1 VVTKQTN
8 NLNLSFLQAE
18 YAGEGDLHEIRY
30 NHMKVEIPF
39 SNYLR
44 ESTKDVPGQCVYTF
58 NVYPTIEFQDGFRSD
73 LPLRMTMVVSAAFC
87 FMILTFLAYDWFVQ
101 RRNQTVV
108 GAAARA
114 NAILST
120 LFPKNIRDRLFEER
134 ELVEETA
141 GQKKPLLN
149 RPGNKA
155 RLSKFLNNEA
165 NGLNSGEDADDDDF
179 MYKTKPIADLF
190 PETTILFADI
200 SGFTAWSST
209 REPSQ
214 VFVLLE
220 TIYKAFDDIA
230 KRRRVFKVETIGDC
244 YVAVAGL
251 PNPRKDHAVAM
262 VRFAREC
269 MHRMLQ
275 LTRKLEVVLGPDT
288 GDLTMRFGL
297 HSGPV
302 TAGVLR
308 GERSRFQL
316 FGDTMN
322 TASRMEST
330 GLRDKIQVSQDT
342 ADLLIA
348 AGKSKWLTPRE
359 EKVVAKGKGEMQTYW
374 VAVGSSN
381 NKSSE
386 DETSTDTDEEED
398 GNQLIDQMGNQNFN
412 PRTSAKTSRL
422 VRWNVDVLA
431 RLLKQVHARRDDTN
445 VAPLEAESDVT
456 SYLSQETV
464 LDEVKE
470 IIHLPTFSGQ
480 TANDQDN
487 VELDLVVIDQ
497 LENYVSTVAS
507 MYRDNPFHNFEHA
520 SHVVMSV
527 VKLLSRIIAPDIEE
541 ETGKDLASTL
551 HDHTYGITSDP
562 LTQFAGVFS
571 ALIHDADHTGVPN
584 SQLIKE
590 NSTLAKIYKDKSVAE
605 QNSVDLCWD
614 LLMDSD
620 FDDLRAAIYSTV
632 DEKKHFRQLVVNSV
646 MATDIMD
653 KELKVLRNNRW
664 EKAFTEG
671 VRGQEESK
679 EDIVDRKATIVIEHL
694 IQASDISHTMQHW
707 HIYRKWNARLFEEL
721 YRAYVDGRSDKDPSE
736 FWYKGEIG
744 FFDFYIIPLAKKLKD
759 CGVFGVSSDE
769 YLNYAKKNRQ
779 EWEERGLEVVAGL
792 IEDTK
797 AKLAAENVEVE
808 AAPTVEF
815 KL

>member
-1 VVTKQTN
+1 
-8 NLNLSFLQAE
+8 
-18 YAGEGDLHEIRY
+18 
-30 NHMKVEIPF
+30 MKVEFPF
-39 SNYLR
+39 SEYLR
-44 ESTKDVPGQCVYTF
+44 NSTKDAPGHCVYTF
-58 NVYPTIEFQDGFRSD
+58 TVYPTKEFEDGYHTN
-73 LPLRMTMVVSAAFC
+73 LPLQMTLCVAAAFC
-87 FMILTFLAYDWFVQ
+87 FMILTFLGYDWFVQ
-101 RRNQTVV
+101 RRNQKVV

-114 NAILST
+114 NAILSS
-120 LFPKNIRDRLFEER
+120 LFPKNVRDRLFAEKEMEEDKK
-134 ELVEETA
+134 LA
-141 GQKKPLLN
+141 GQKKPLLDL
-149 RPGNKA
+149 PGNKA
-155 RLSKFLNNEA
+155 RLTSFLNNEGGDT
-165 NGLNSGEDADDDDF
+165 NTEEDADDDDF

-214 VFVLLE
+214 VFILLE
-220 TIYKAFDDIA
+220 TIYKSFDEIA
-230 KRRRVFKVETIGDC
+230 KRRGVFKVETVGDC
-244 YVAVAGL
+244 YVAVTGL
-251 PNPRKDHAVAM
+251 PSPRKDHAVAM
-262 VRFAREC
+262 ARFARDC
-269 MHRMLQ
+269 MHRMHL
-275 LTRKLEVVLGPDT
+275 LTTKLEVVLGPDT
-288 GDLTMRFGL
+288 ADLSMRFGL

-348 AGKSKWLTPRE
+348 GGKSKWLVIRD

-374 VAVGSSN
+374 VLVGTSK
-381 NKSSE
+381 NKSSA
-386 DETSTDTDEEED
+386 DSTSGGDDTVGETGQQGE
-398 GNQLIDQMGNQNFN
+398 QNYY
-412 PRTSAKTSRL
+412 PAVCAKTARL
-422 VRWNVDVLA
+422 TMWNVDVLA
-431 RLLKQVHARRDDTN
+431 TLLKQVHAGRGGKN
-445 VAPLEAESDVT
+445 VSPLEVDSESDT
-456 SYLSQETV
+456 YSGQQTV
-464 LDEVKE
+464 LEEVKE

-480 TANDQDN
+480 THTANDAN
-487 VELDLVVIDQ
+487 NIELDSMVLDQ
-497 LENYVSTVAS
+497 LEDYVSAVAS

-527 VKLLSRIIAPDIEE
+527 VKLLSRIVVPDIGEE
-541 ETGKDLASTL
+541 KGKDMASTL

-562 LTQFAGVFS
+562 LTQFACVFS

-584 SQLIKE
+584 SQLSKE
-590 NSTLAKIYKDKSVAE
+590 DSTLSKLYKDKSVAE

-614 LLMDSD
+614 LLMDSN
-620 FDDLRAAIYSTV
+620 FDELRAAIYSTV
-632 DEKKHFRQLVVNSV
+632 DEKLRFRQLVVNSV

-653 KELKVLRNNRW
+653 KDLKTLRNNRW
-664 EKAFTEG
+664 EKAFSVG
-671 VRGQEESK
+671 AARGLEESN
-679 EDIVDRKATIVIEHL
+679 EHAVDRKATIVIEHL

-721 YRAYVDGRSDKDPSE
+721 YRAFVEGRSDKDPSE

-769 YLNYAKKNRQ
+769 YLNYAQQNRQ
-779 EWEERGLEVVAGL
+779 EWEDRGLEVVARL

-797 AKLAAENVEVE
+797 AKLAAEVDE
-808 AAPTVEF
+808 AEAVRPMIEI
-815 KL
+815 KLS

>member
-1 VVTKQTN
+1 
-8 NLNLSFLQAE
+8 
-18 YAGEGDLHEIRY
+18 
-30 NHMKVEIPF
+30 MKVDHPF
-39 SNYLR
+39 SDDLR
-44 ESTKDVPGQCVYTF
+44 NSTKDAPGHCVYTF
-58 NVYPTIEFQDGFRSD
+58 AVYPTKEFEDEYHTN
-73 LPLRMTMVVSAAFC
+73 LPLLMTAVVATAFC

-101 RRNQTVV
+101 RRNQMVV

-120 LFPKNIRDRLFEER
+120 LFPKNIRDRLFAEKEKEEDKMASD
-134 ELVEETA
+134 ELH
-141 GQKKPLLN
+141 
-149 RPGNKA
+149 GNKA
-155 RLSKFLNNEA
+155 RLSNFITEA
-165 NGLNSGEDADDDDF
+165 RDFNTEEDADDDDF
-179 MYKTKPIADLF
+179 MYKTKPIAELF

-230 KRRRVFKVETIGDC
+230 RRRRVFKVETIGDC

-348 AGKSKWLTPRE
+348 AGKSKWLTRRE

-374 VAVGSSN
+374 VAVGSSK

-386 DETSTDTDEEED
+386 GETSTVTDEEEQQSSQLPD
-398 GNQLIDQMGNQNFN
+398 EQGNKTFN
-412 PRTSAKTSRL
+412 PLTCAKTARL
-422 VRWNVDVLA
+422 VKWNVDVLA
-431 RLLKQVHARRDDTN
+431 NILKQIRPRRDGTN
-445 VAPLEAESDVT
+445 VAPLETDSDVT
-456 SYLSQETV
+456 HLSEETV

-470 IIHLPTFSGQ
+470 IIHLPTYRGQ
-480 TANDQDN
+480 TANDQDS
-487 VELDLVVIDQ
+487 VELDPVVLDQ
-497 LENYVSTVAS
+497 LEAYVSTVAS

-527 VKLLSRIIAPDIEE
+527 VKLLSRIIAPDIGE
-541 ETGKDLASTL
+541 ETGKDMASTL

-590 NSTLAKIYKDKSVAE
+590 NSALSKLYKGKSVAE

-614 LLMDSD
+614 LLMDGN

-664 EKAFTEG
+664 EKAFTESVG
-671 VRGQEESK
+671 GQEESN
-679 EDIVDRKATIVIEHL
+679 EDVVDRKATVVIEHL

-736 FWYKGEIG
+736 FWYKGEMG

-759 CGVFGVSSDE
+759 CGVFGVSSEE

-792 IEDTK
+792 VEDIK
-797 AKLAAENVEVE
+797 AKLATENVEAE
-808 AAPTVEF
+808 SAPMAEF
-815 KL
+815 NL

>member
-1 VVTKQTN
+1 LEQN
-8 NLNLSFLQAE
+8 SLNFQSFLQAFF
-18 YAGEGDLHEIRY
+18 AGEGDLHDERY
-30 NHMKVEIPF
+30 DHMKQEISF
-39 SNYLR
+39 SDYLR
-44 ESTKDVPGQCVYTF
+44 NTTQDTPGHCVYTF
-58 NVYPTIEFQDGFRSD
+58 AVYPTKEFEDEYHSN
-73 LPLRMTMVVSAAFC
+73 LPLIMTCVVAAAFL

-101 RRNQTVV
+101 RRNQMVV

-120 LFPKNIRDRLFEER
+120 LFPKNIRDRLFADKQMEDDKI
-134 ELVEETA
+134 A
-141 GQKKPLLN
+141 GQKKPLLDL
-149 RPGNKA
+149 PGNKTRLTNFLTDA
-155 RLSKFLNNEA
+155 RDRNTEDD
-165 NGLNSGEDADDDDF
+165 DADEDDF

-214 VFVLLE
+214 VFILLE
-220 TIYKAFDDIA
+220 TIYKAFDEIA
-230 KRRRVFKVETIGDC
+230 RRRRVFKVETVGDC

-262 VRFAREC
+262 ARFAREC
-269 MHRMLQ
+269 MHRMHQ

-288 GDLTMRFGL
+288 ADLSMRFGL

-342 ADLLIA
+342 ADLLLA
-348 AGKSKWLTPRE
+348 AGKSKWVEARE

-374 VAVGSSN
+374 VAVGSS
-381 NKSSE
+381 KKHSSNGDTSSTGDS
-386 DETSTDTDEEED
+386 DEQGNQSTDLQASE
-398 GNQLIDQMGNQNFN
+398 NFN
-412 PRTSAKTSRL
+412 PLTCAKTTRL
-422 VRWNVDVLA
+422 VKWNVDVLA
-431 RLLKQVHARRDDTN
+431 NLLKQVHARRDGTN
-445 VAPLEAESDVT
+445 VAPLEEEINATSD
-456 SYLSQETV
+456 ETV
-464 LDEVKE
+464 LEEVKE
-470 IIHLPTFSGQ
+470 IIHLPTFSGH
-480 TANDQDN
+480 TANPED
-487 VELDLVVIDQ
+487 VELDSVVLDQ
-497 LENYVSTVAS
+497 LEDYVSAVAS

-527 VKLLSRIIAPDIEE
+527 VKLLSRIVAPDIGE
-541 ETGKDLASTL
+541 ETGKDMASTL

-584 SQLIKE
+584 TQLNLE
-590 NSTLAKIYKDKSVAE
+590 NTTLAKVYKNKSVAE

-614 LLMDSD
+614 LLMDNN
-620 FDDLRAAIYSTV
+620 FDELRAAIYSTP
-632 DEKKHFRQLVVNSV
+632 DERIRFRQLVVNSV

-653 KELKVLRNNRW
+653 KELKTLRNNRW
-664 EKAFTEG
+664 AKAFSDDA
-671 VRGQEESK
+671 RGHKESR
-679 EDIVDRKATIVIEHL
+679 EDVVDRKATIVIEHL

-721 YRAYVDGRSDKDPSE
+721 YRAFVDGRSDKDPSE

-769 YLNYAKKNRQ
+769 YLNYALKNRQ
-779 EWEERGLEVVAGL
+779 EWEDRGLEVVAGL
-792 IEDTK
+792 LEDIQ
-797 AKLAAENVEVE
+797 AKLLSEKKMLVPVE
-808 AAPTVEF
+808 AAPLSVE
-815 KL
+815 KP